1 MIVLMN
7 NTQSP
12 QIIFD
17 GSVQN
22 FLDEAGELLYQ
33 HEPANSLMLGLC
45 EGMQKQT
52 PKTAPLL
59 VRIVENN
66 KTVSAAIQTPPMNL
80 ILTYGNGKHLEL
92 LAKELKEREV
102 NFSGVVGPAIE
113 SESFA
118 NIWMGLSGK
127 IKHLGMGQKI
137 YKIEKVDFPT
147 NIAGEFKVAT
157 EEDLPIVLEWIQA
170 FAKECLPPSDQRGE
184 SHWRDFA
191 ISGIQR
197 QSVYFWMVDGKPCAM
212 ARALRPTQFGVSVGG
227 VYTPPASR
235 KNGYASAV
243 VAHLSQKML
252 DSGKKFCVLY
262 TDLSNPTSN
271 KIYQNVGYR
280 EVCDSKH
287 FYFAE

>member
-1 MIVLMN
+1 MN
-7 NTQSP
+7 DTQSP

-17 GSVQN
+17 DSVQS
-22 FLDEAGELLYQ
+22 FLGKAGDMLYL
-33 HEPANSLMLGLC
+33 HEPTNSLMLGLC

-59 VRIVENN
+59 IRVVENN

-80 ILTYGNGKHLEL
+80 ILTYGHREHLEL
-92 LAKELKEREV
+92 LAKELKERDV
-102 NFSGVVGPAIE
+102 QFTGVVGPAIE

-118 NIWMGLSGK
+118 NIWTGLSGK
-127 IKHLGMGQKI
+127 TKHLGMGQKI

-157 EEDLPIVLEWIQA
+157 ELDLPVVLEWIQA
-170 FAKECLPPSDQRGE
+170 FAKECLPPTDQRSE
-184 SHWRDFA
+184 MHWREFA
-191 ISGIQR
+191 ESGIQR
-197 QSVYFWMVDGKPCAM
+197 QSVYFWMVEGKPCAM
-212 ARALRPTQFGVSVGG
+212 ARAMRPTQDGVSVAG

-287 FYFAE
+287 FYFVE